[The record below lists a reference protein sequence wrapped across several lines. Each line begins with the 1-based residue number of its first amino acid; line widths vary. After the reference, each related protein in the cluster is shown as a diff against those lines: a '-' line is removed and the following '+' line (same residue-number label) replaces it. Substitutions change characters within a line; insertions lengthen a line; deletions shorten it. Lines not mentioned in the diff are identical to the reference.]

1 MLLYFHFVCLIMS
14 VKTSIW
20 FLYIIRTA
28 KQTLYTGITTNVARR
43 LHQHQHDKGAKY
55 LKGHKD
61 LTVVY
66 QIMIGDLS
74 TALKLEYK
82 IKRLTKQQKERLI
95 EQSPTLPILLKL
107 LD

>member
-43 LHQHQHDKGAKY
+43 LYQHQHNKGAKY
-55 LKGHKD
+55 LKGNKD
-61 LTVVY
+61 LTVFY
-66 QIMIGDLS
+66 KIMIGDLS
-74 TALKLEYK
+74 TDIKL
-82 IKRLTKQQKERLI
+82 
-95 EQSPTLPILLKL
+95 
-107 LD
+107 

>member
-1 MLLYFHFVCLIMS
+1 MS

-43 LHQHQHDKGAKY
+43 LHQHQHQHNKGAKY